1 MRGSTVSEQTQASDQ
16 SWRGKIGRLE
26 DEELDAFFQGG
37 IVARIATL
45 DADGWPYVVPAWF
58 EWDEQERAFWLVA
71 RQKSAWALHIRD
83 NPRVALS
90 IDDEAAPYR
99 KVQVQGTAEI
109 VEEPN
114 IGGAWVP
121 IATRMSVRYLG
132 EHGPEYL
139 EPTLD
144 KPRWLIRVRP
154 ERMQTWQGVEWA
166 KKYKAPAGAEA
177 AE

>member
-1 MRGSTVSEQTQASDQ
+1 MSEDQ
-16 SWRGKIGRLE
+16 SWRGKIGK
-26 DEELDAFFQGG
+26 LDGADLDDLFAGG

-58 EWDEQERAFWLVA
+58 EWDADEGSFWFIA
-71 RQKSAWALHIRD
+71 REKSVWARHMVD

-109 VEEPN
+109 VETPN
-114 IGGAWVP
+114 VGGAWVP
-121 IATRMSVRYLG
+121 IANRMAVRYLG
-132 EHGPEYL
+132 EHGPDYL
-139 EPTLD
+139 VPTLD

-154 ERMQTWQGVEWA
+154 TRMQTWQGVEWA
-166 KKYKAPAGAEA
+166 KKYK
-177 AE
+177 

>member
-1 MRGSTVSEQTQASDQ
+1 
-16 SWRGKIGRLE
+16 
-26 DEELDAFFQGG
+26 
-37 IVARIATL
+37 
-45 DADGWPYVVPAWF
+45 VVPAWF
-58 EWDEQERAFWLVA
+58 EWDKQERAFWFVA
-71 RQKSAWALHIRD
+71 RQKSAWAFHMRD
-83 NPRVALS
+83 NPRVAIS
-90 IDDEAAPYR
+90 IDDEGAPYR

-154 ERMQTWQGVEWA
+154 VRMQTWQGVEWA
-166 KKYKAPAGAEA
+166 PKYKQVTE
-177 AE
+177 

>member
-1 MRGSTVSEQTQASDQ
+1 MSEDQ
-16 SWRGKIGRLE
+16 SWRGKIGKL
-26 DEELDAFFQGG
+26 DDAELDDLFAGG

-45 DADGWPYVVPAWF
+45 DSEGWPYVVPAWF
-58 EWDEQERAFWLVA
+58 EWDVEDRSFLFVA
-71 RQKSAWALHIRD
+71 REKSIWAHHMVD
-83 NPRVALS
+83 DPRVALS

-121 IATRMSVRYLG
+121 IANRMAVRYLG
-132 EHGPEYL
+132 EHGPDYL
-139 EPTLD
+139 VPTLD

-154 ERMQTWQGVEWA
+154 VKMQTWQGVDWA
-166 KKYKAPAGAEA
+166 KRYK
-177 AE
+177 

>member
-1 MRGSTVSEQTQASDQ
+1 MTNDQT
-16 SWRGKIGRLE
+16 WRGKIGK
-26 DEELDAFFQGG
+26 LDDADLDDLFSGG

-58 EWDEQERAFWLVA
+58 EWDVNERAFWFIARERSVWARHMVA
-71 RQKSAWALHIRD
+71 DS
-83 NPRVALS
+83 RVALS

-114 IGGAWVP
+114 VGGAWVP
-121 IATRMSVRYLG
+121 IANRMATRYLG
-132 EHGPEYL
+132 EHGPDYL

-154 ERMQTWQGVEWA
+154 VKMQTWQGVEWA
-166 KKYKAPAGAEA
+166 KKYK
-177 AE
+177 